1 MSLSMQCFIKA
12 LGDIVSQGGTEKEMT
27 AKVAARLAPILVEPN
42 LLPPDQMAMK
52 DRGYAMYPVH
62 VAEDG
67 RFSIAAMV
75 LDVGQVTPI
84 HDHGTWGVIGI
95 YKGAEHEE
103 RFLREESV
111 PLDQP
116 AQIQILPSNDVV
128 AGHVHICCTSDKDIH
143 RVSCGTD
150 EPCVGIHVYG
160 ADIGTMQRHS
170 YNLETG
176 IAKSFVSG
184 WDQA

>member
-1 MSLSMQCFIKA
+1 MSSKIQRFIKDLA
-12 LGDIVSQGGTEKEMT
+12 AIVSQGGTEKEVT
-27 AKVAARLAPILVEPN
+27 AKVAEHLAPILTEPD
-42 LLPPDQMAMK
+42 LLPPEQMVMK

-67 RFSIAAMV
+67 SFSIAAMV

-103 RFLREESV
+103 RFLREEAV

-116 AQIQILPSNDVV
+116 ARIQILPSNTVT

-143 RVSCGTD
+143 RVRCGTA

-160 ADIGTMQRHS
+160 ADIGTMKRHS
-170 YNLETG
+170 YNLGTG
-176 IAKSFVSG
+176 MAKTFVSG
-184 WDQA
+184 WDQS